1 MGLFIKKKK
10 RKKRKKKKAGS
21 AKLSHLLKFGF
32 LCPAR
37 RHSVFT
43 VNEVFCGKRVSND
56 SEENNAPVLLK
67 NKCFCHCHE

>member
-10 RKKRKKKKAGS
+10 EKKKAGS

-56 SEENNAPVLLK
+56 SK
-67 NKCFCHCHE
+67 